1 MRRILFIFIL
11 IIIQKG
17 IAFDQEEQI
26 ALKKIYEQVGQ
37 GGEFTLVIEMDG
49 NITKIDEHFFGSPQY
64 ILDFTD
70 ANIALQDVNL
80 FENDF
85 IEGINI
91 WRTQKGNIPVV
102 RVSIMLKQ
110 AKKPKYQIEQNNIR
124 ISFGVISNE
133 KSDTNKG
140 YIIGSGDVLEIKVF
154 ENDELS
160 TTCNV
165 PDNKIIVIPLIG
177 EVNVSN
183 MSVSEITELIT
194 KKLKEYIRYP
204 VVSVKVLEYKS
215 QWVNLVGEVKSPGK
229 YYLKGRTFLL
239 DILSEANGLTDKAA
253 SEIIITRTNTE
264 TKEVQRIVIKRDDL
278 SVYDRSTSNILLQS
292 GDVIT
297 IPAKKY
303 YYIYGEVVHPGSF
316 LLEEG
321 TTILKAI
328 TQAGGFTKFA
338 SKRNIEILRTR
349 EDGQQYKITAN
360 IRDIE
365 DGKSEDYE
373 IQPDDIIRVP
383 KSIF

>member
-1 MRRILFIFIL
+1 MRRIILVCIFI
-11 IIIQKG
+11 IMMKSIVF
-17 IAFDQEEQI
+17 AQEEQI
-26 ALKKIYEQVGQ
+26 SLKRIYEQVGE
-37 GGEFTLVIEMDG
+37 GSEFTLIIEADS
-49 NITKIDEHFFGSPQY
+49 NITQIEEHFFGSPQY
-64 ILDFTD
+64 ILDFTN
-70 ANIALQDVNL
+70 ANIVLQDVNL

-91 WRTQKGNIPVV
+91 WRTQKGNNPAV
-102 RVSIMLKQ
+102 RISIMLKQ
-110 AKKPKYQIEQNNIR
+110 AKKPKYQIEQNIIR

-133 KSDTNKG
+133 KTDTDKG
-140 YIIGSGDVLEIKVF
+140 YIVGPGDVLEIKVF

-177 EVNVSN
+177 EINISN

-204 VVSVKVLEYKS
+204 IVNVKVLEYKS
-215 QWVNLVGEVKSPGK
+215 QWVNVVGEVKLPGK
-229 YYLKGRTFLL
+229 YYLKGRAFLL
-239 DILSEANGLTDKAA
+239 DIISEANGLTDKAA
-253 SEIIITRTNTE
+253 SEIIITRTNLE

-321 TTILKAI
+321 TTVLKAI
-328 TQAGGFTKFA
+328 TLAGGFTKFA
-338 SKRNIEILRTR
+338 SKKNIEILRTR
-349 EDGQQYKITAN
+349 EDGQQYKITVN
-360 IRDIE
+360 IKDIE
-365 DGKSEDYE
+365 DRKSEDYE
-373 IQPDDIIRVP
+373 IKADDIIRVP